1 MLALVVSAAKIVKA
15 AKAVT
20 SAKGAKAAPIA
31 TTAMPVT
38 SARPAKA
45 VTSAKVANAALS
57 ANVVKAVKPAKA
69 APTIASLTP
78 AEVARARRV
87 GHLLVGARPRDPA
100 QAVAAL
106 VAMQAQDHAGALWS
120 IGARTEGATEAS
132 IEDALGRGAI
142 VRAWPL
148 RRTLHVVAAADLRW
162 LLDLLA
168 PRSIAA
174 TLPRARAFGIEPAQ
188 LATATKALT
197 AALTGGHRLER
208 DQAVT
213 CLDRAGVATEGQR
226 GYHILVRLALEGVVC
241 LGPRAGTQQTFV
253 LVDEWLPKRAA
264 ARPREQ
270 ALTELATRF
279 FTGHGP
285 ATQAD
290 LIGWAALTAGDAR
303 AGIAGAGRALT
314 RVDVLGVPHWMAAD
328 LDIPP
333 PRPAD
338 VDLLA
343 GFDEL
348 VLGYKQRGAFL
359 DPAHADRIV
368 PGGNGVFR
376 PTVVVDGRVVG
387 TWARASR
394 ARADVVTVTPFA
406 PLPAAIR
413 PGLAAAITRL
423 AAFLGRPVEL
433 VIAS

>member
-1 MLALVVSAAKIVKA
+1 MLARVVSAAKIAKTAKA
-15 AKAVT
+15 AKT
-20 SAKGAKAAPIA
+20 APH
-31 TTAMPVT
+31 V
-38 SARPAKA
+38 
-45 VTSAKVANAALS
+45 
-57 ANVVKAVKPAKA
+57 
-69 APTIASLTP
+69 ASLTP

-87 GHLLVGARPRDPA
+87 GHRLVGARPRDPA

-132 IEDALGRGAI
+132 IEDALARGAI

-148 RRTLHVVAAADLRW
+148 RRTLHVVAAADVHW
-162 LLDLLA
+162 LHDLLA

-174 TLPRARAFGIEPAQ
+174 TLPRARALGIEPAH

-197 AALTGGHRLER
+197 AALTGGRRLER
-208 DQAVT
+208 DDALT
-213 CLDRAGVATEGQR
+213 CLDRAGVATAGQR
-226 GYHILVRLALEGVVC
+226 GYHILVRLALEGVLC
-241 LGPRAGTQQTFV
+241 LGPRAGKQQSFV
-253 LVDEWLPKRAA
+253 LVDEWVPKRGP
-264 ARPREQ
+264 ARPRDQ

-290 LIGWAALTAGDAR
+290 LIGWAALTAGDAK

-314 RVDVLGVPHWMAAD
+314 RVDVGGVPHWMAAD

-333 PRPAD
+333 PRPTD

-348 VLGYKQRGAFL
+348 VLGYKQRAAFL
-359 DPAHADRIV
+359 DPAHADKLV

-387 TWARASR
+387 TWARTSR
-394 ARADVVTVTPFA
+394 ARADTVTVTPFA

-413 PGLAAAITRL
+413 PGLAAAAARL
-423 AAFLGRPVEL
+423 AAFLARPVDL
-433 VIAS
+433 VIAP